1 MVAEED
7 CECACMSYE
16 TVDLLTNFDRQV
28 CMCTK
33 EKPGGRRLGVKCDLF
48 GETLVLSPVR
58 VYGSVRFIQRNTDT
72 SVYGSVY
79 SSVTNAQTC
88 QSRLFQDYTHFS
100 SCSLYPTKLRI
111 PTRHPLFCSWGPTF
125 SATWP
130 PRLASGHSSSTRRWS
145 TPRSAGAPSWASRCP
160 G

>member
-1 MVAEED
+1 MYKRKAGR
-7 CECACMSYE
+7 SE
-16 TVDLLTNFDRQV
+16 TRS
-28 CMCTK
+28 
-33 EKPGGRRLGVKCDLF
+33 E
-48 GETLVLSPVR
+48 
-58 VYGSVRFIQRNTDT
+58 VRFIRRNTGSVTSVPCPSLRFCAIYTDSLLQRNTDT